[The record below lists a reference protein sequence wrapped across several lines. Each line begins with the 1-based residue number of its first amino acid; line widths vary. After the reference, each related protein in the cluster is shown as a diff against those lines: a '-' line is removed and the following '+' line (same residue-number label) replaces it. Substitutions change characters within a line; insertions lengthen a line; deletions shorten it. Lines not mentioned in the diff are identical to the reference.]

1 MTTIHQ
7 KQCLRTLVNKLNSIV
22 LLLLISYS
30 RSAALLLLLVPPSCL
45 GQLLFTVTQQNL
57 QNSAKQSQYFS
68 QATDQNTNVKAT
80 RGCQLLS
87 AVYARLK
94 EFCQPCSLEN
104 AILHE
109 REFANSST
117 INCKRQY
124 TCSELCVLAC
134 CSVTLKSIEVNT
146 GK

>member
-109 REFANSST
+109 REFANAST
-117 INCKRQY
+117 VNCKRQY

-134 CSVTLKSIEVNT
+134 CSVTLKSTEVNT